1 MKKLKIG
8 KNVKRTPGGGMG
20 LKKDTNWT
28 LIPGSARDIDAVR
41 ERCRR
46 LVRRRAMVSAGVAAV
61 PIPGLDVVSDLR
73 LFSMLIDDINQEFGL
88 SEQQIERLQ
97 PRFKLIAYEAALG
110 VGGMLVGKLVT
121 REVVM
126 QVLRRTGF
134 KTVARQATKLV
145 PLAGQLASAGIGFM
159 AFRQIGYQHVEACA
173 KVAQELIAAGVHRP
187 NGIT

>member
-8 KNVKRTPGGGMG
+8 KNAQLTPGGAMTF
-20 LKKDTNWT
+20 KKDTNWT
-28 LIPGSARDIDAVR
+28 LVPASARDIEAVR

-73 LFSMLIDDINQEFGL
+73 LFSLLIDDINQEFGL
-88 SEQQIERLQ
+88 SQQQIERLQ
-97 PRFKLIAYEAALG
+97 PRFKLIAYEAAIS

-126 QVLRRTGF
+126 HVLRRTGF

-145 PLAGQLASAGIGFM
+145 PLAGQLASAGIGFV

-173 KVAQELIAAGVHRP
+173 RVAQELITAGVHRP
-187 NGIT
+187 SHNL

>member
-8 KNVKRTPGGGMG
+8 KSTQRTPGGGMG

-28 LIPGSARDIDAVR
+28 LIPGSAGDIDAVR

-73 LFSMLIDDINQEFGL
+73 LFSLLIDDINQEFGL

-97 PRFKLIAYEAALG
+97 PRFKLIAYEAAIG

-126 QVLRRTGF
+126 QLLRRTGF
-134 KTVARQATKLV
+134 KAVARQAGKFV

-173 KVAQELIAAGVHRP
+173 KVAQELVAAGVHRTH
-187 NGIT
+187 GIT